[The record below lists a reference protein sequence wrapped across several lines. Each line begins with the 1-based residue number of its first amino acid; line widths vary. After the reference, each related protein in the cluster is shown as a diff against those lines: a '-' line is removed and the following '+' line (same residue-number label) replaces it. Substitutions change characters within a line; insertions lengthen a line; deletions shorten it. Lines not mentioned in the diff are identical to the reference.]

1 MGNQV
6 LIPNANPKTVP
17 NMREWFPLAIGLFA
31 STRSTIKFENYLI
44 FITHDKK
51 DKSDFQTR
59 FANLHGRQ
67 DGRDENWKLE
77 QSSRKDFY
85 SHSVFL
91 YILLEKPVEDLM
103 FERVIPTKLSFGFE

>member
-31 STRSTIKFENYLI
+31 STRSTITFEDYLI

-51 DKSDFQTR
+51 DKADFIHR
-59 FANLHGRQ
+59 FANLHGTE
-67 DGRDENWKLE
+67 DGRDESWKEE
-77 QSSRKDFY
+77 QSARNDFFK
-85 SHSVFL
+85 HPVF
-91 YILLEKPVEDLM
+91 M
-103 FERVIPTKLSFGFE
+103 